1 MYCAPI
7 ADARFQR
14 HRRQRADFHFVT
26 GETLNIQT
34 KNMRNRFQRK
44 SLISTA
50 QRVMTASCFQ
60 RKITAARARILSCA
74 SKSKPCPLFKLFD
87 GHTTQ
92 CDGAGT
98 KTCERRFAVSLGDA
112 ARDPNHTYCEINRA
126 LVIRL
131 RYETANKSRA
141 AAHKSNQ
148 TRIAVLGYLPKQ
160 LEPFVKHLWQ

>member
-34 KNMRNRFQRK
+34 KNMRNR
-44 SLISTA
+44 
-50 QRVMTASCFQ
+50 FQ